1 MNGIQNQL
9 SFMGNFKRGSALD
22 TGQGVSGGFR
32 KGSALDSATRRSY
45 LFNVP
50 TQEPEQDIEEDK
62 SSIQTEIHYIEPGRD
77 YEP

>member
-1 MNGIQNQL
+1 M
-9 SFMGNFKRGSALD
+9 
-22 TGQGVSGGFR
+22 SGGFR

-77 YEP
+77 YEPQYISEMLKEDLGNI